1 MDAESI
7 QIIKLVDKYI
17 KRFLKKKSNIERV
30 GTFVTAHIPI
40 NLQQKPSSPS
50 LHSPPPLIHTEGTSS
65 SSLLQ
70 EAETRLLW
78 AQRSQSPA
86 LHSALPPSPLQV
98 CWQKKTVI
106 TVSAGPPAT

>member
-1 MDAESI
+1 M
-7 QIIKLVDKYI
+7 
-17 KRFLKKKSNIERV
+17 
-30 GTFVTAHIPI
+30 TAHTPI
-40 NLQQKPSSPS
+40 NLQQTPSPAS
-50 LHSPPPLIHTEGTSS
+50 LHSPSPFIHTEGTSS

-70 EAETRLLW
+70 EPGTRLLW

-98 CWQKKTVI
+98 CWQKRTVI